1 MHRYVIEREIPGFGN
16 STAAQLRDAATKS
29 CAALA
34 KMATEVQWIESY
46 VTDDKTFCVYLA
58 KDKAAVRKHAEASGF
73 PADRI
78 TEVKSMLDATMAA

>member
-1 MHRYVIEREIPGFGN
+1 MHRYIIEREIPGFGN

-34 KMATEVQWIESY
+34 KMATEVQCIESY
-46 VTDDKTFCVYLA
+46 VTDGKTFYVYLA